1 MEEIRP
7 LIEKLNQ
14 VNISALKREGRD
26 FDFADIHPLIVE
38 IFENIKALENHP
50 EFWNYLPQNRR
61 DNIKSHLK
69 DFSQYIDQ
77 IQNFNP
83 NQGNPQF
90 VRDDIA
96 RNIRN
101 NYDQLFEYLFPQLK
115 LHILEK
121 EFSVQKIQDIVK
133 QSQSAVEEIQQQK
146 QQGEEILK
154 AMREAS
160 AVAGVS
166 NFAGVFGEQAQKH
179 QKSAILW
186 LIASIFAAIAI
197 GVFLWWI
204 FDQLVETI
212 KGGVEFTVSLQIF
225 LAKILLLSFFSVV
238 FYQIVK
244 NYNANM
250 HLYTLNK
257 HRENSLKTF
266 QAFVESTNDPKTKDA
281 VLIQATK
288 AIFEA
293 GDTGYVS
300 SKDSTIT
307 GMETIKI
314 VDQLK
319 EK

>member
-1 MEEIRP
+1 MDEIKP
-7 LIEKLNQ
+7 ILEKLNQ

-26 FDFADIHPLIVE
+26 FDFTDIHPLIVE

-50 EFWNYLPQNRR
+50 EFWNYLPQDKRNS
-61 DNIKSHLK
+61 IKDYLNQ
-69 DFSQYIDQ
+69 FSYYIEQ

-83 NQGNPQF
+83 NQGNPQS
-90 VRDDIA
+90 VRDSIA
-96 RNIRN
+96 NNIRS
-101 NYDQLFEYLFPQLK
+101 NYSQFFEHLFPRLK
-115 LHILEK
+115 LHTLEK
-121 EFSVQKIQDIVK
+121 EFSTQKIQDVLK
-133 QSQSAVEEIQQQK
+133 QSQSAAEEIQKQK

-166 NFAGVFGEQAQKH
+166 NFAGVFGEQAEKH
-179 QKSAILW
+179 KKLAIWW
-186 LIASIFAAIAI
+186 LLFSILAAIAI
-197 GVFLWWI
+197 GGFLWWI
-204 FDQLVETI
+204 FNQLVETI

-300 SKDSTIT
+300 SKDGTIT

-314 VDQLK
+314 VDQFK

>member
-1 MEEIRP
+1 MDEIKP
-7 LIEKLNQ
+7 IIEKLNQ
-14 VNISALKREGRD
+14 VNIDALKREGRD
-26 FDFADIHPLIVE
+26 FDFSDIHPLIAE
-38 IFENIKALENHP
+38 IFENIKSLQIFP
-50 EFWNYLPQNRR
+50 EFWVYLPQEKRNT
-61 DNIKSHLK
+61 IKSYLEH
-69 DFSQYIDQ
+69 FSSHIEQ

-83 NQGNPQF
+83 SQGNPQG
-90 VRDDIA
+90 VRDSLA
-96 RNIRN
+96 ANIRSSYN
-101 NYDQLFEYLFPQLK
+101 QLFEHLFPLLK
-115 LHILEK
+115 LYVLEK
-121 EFSVQKIQDIVK
+121 ELSTKKIQEIVE
-133 QSQSAVEEIQQQK
+133 QSQHAIDEINEQK
-146 QQGEEILK
+146 QEGEAILK

-166 NFAGVFGEQAQKH
+166 SFAGVFGEQAEKH
-179 QKSAILW
+179 RKSAILW
-186 LIASIFAAIAI
+186 LIASILAAVAI
-197 GVFLWWI
+197 GGFLWWI
-204 FDQLVETI
+204 FGQLVETI

-300 SKDSTIT
+300 SKDGTIT

-314 VDQLK
+314 VDQFK

>member
-1 MEEIRP
+1 MDEIKP
-7 LIEKLNQ
+7 IIDKLTQ
-14 VNISALKREGRD
+14 INIVTLKREGRD
-26 FDFADIHPLIVE
+26 FDFTDIHSLIVE
-38 IFENIKALENHP
+38 IFESVKTLENHP
-50 EFWNYLPQNRR
+50 EFWNYLPQNKRN
-61 DNIKSHLK
+61 NIKNYLGQFLK
-69 DFSQYIDQ
+69 YIEQ
-77 IQNFNP
+77 IQGFNP
-83 NQGNPQF
+83 NQGNPQS
-90 VRDDIA
+90 VRDEIA
-96 RNIRN
+96 NNIRN
-101 NYDQLFEYLFPQLK
+101 NYNEFFEHLFPRLK

-121 EFSVQKIQDIVK
+121 EFSTQKIQNTLK
-133 QSQSAVEEIQQQK
+133 ESKSLLEEIQKQK
-146 QQGEEILK
+146 QKGEEILK
-154 AMREAS
+154 VMREIS

-166 NFAGVFGEQAQKH
+166 NFAGVFGEQAKKH
-179 QKSAILW
+179 KKSANWW
-186 LIASIFAAIAI
+186 LIVSIITAVAI
-197 GVFLWWI
+197 GCFLWWV

-212 KGGVEFTVSLQIF
+212 KSEVGFQVSIQIF

-300 SKDSTIT
+300 SKDGTIT

-314 VDQLK
+314 VEQFK